1 MSLQSLDI
9 RHHQYRKIGSGNHCT
24 RGAAEYERA
33 YCVVNK
39 MRCNGRQNRACIFRD
54 KAERNIHYQHIYGI
68 YDSVRQHIKIKRNKE
83 GGYHCGS
90 DGYAVI
96 FPVQP
101 EKISAQQQLGGYD
114 IE

>member
-1 MSLQSLDI
+1 
-9 RHHQYRKIGSGNHCT
+9 
-24 RGAAEYERA
+24 
-33 YCVVNK
+33 

-83 GGYHCGS
+83 GGYHRGS